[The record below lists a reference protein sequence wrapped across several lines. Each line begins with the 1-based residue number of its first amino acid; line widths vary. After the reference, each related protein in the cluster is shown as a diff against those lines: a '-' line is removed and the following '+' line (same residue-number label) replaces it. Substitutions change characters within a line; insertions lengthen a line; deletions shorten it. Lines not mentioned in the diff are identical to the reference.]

1 MARAAAST
9 TPEFKVPE
17 LTIPAFKLPELK
29 LPKVDLEA
37 LQGLQTANLAAVH
50 EVQSVVLEAA
60 QAIARIQH
68 GLLEDSVAGF
78 KAVLAG
84 KAPKEPQAILA
95 DVKAA
100 AEKAV
105 AAGKQGMD
113 LGVAAQQRVAEL
125 VAKRVQANIDELKS
139 LAA

>member
-1 MARAAAST
+1 MAKASPFNVT
-9 TPEFKVPE
+9 FPEFKAPE
-17 LTIPAFKLPELK
+17 FKLPK
-29 LPKVDLEA
+29 FDVD
-37 LQGLQTANLAAVH
+37 AAVRPADG
-50 EVQSVVLEAA
+50 QSRRR
-60 QAIARIQH
+60 ARGAEHRPRGRPGDRQDPAWL
-68 GLLEDSVAGF
+68 GPGDRGRRCRRCWPARQ
-78 KAVLAG
+78 
-84 KAPKEPQAILA
+84 PKEPQALLA

-125 VAKRVQANIDELKS
+125 VAKRVQANIDEFKA

>member
-1 MARAAAST
+1 MSLNESSPAGTAPDTVEEIHEEVEIEVYGKKNVRPPKARKYVIRID
-9 TPEFKVPE
+9 KV
-17 LTIPAFKLPELK
+17 KY
-29 LPKVDLEA
+29 KV
-37 LQGLQTANLAAVH
+37 
-50 EVQSVVLEAA
+50 EVPSMTGRQ
-60 QAIARIQH
+60 
-68 GLLEDSVAGF
+68 LL
-78 KAVLAG
+78 VLAG

-113 LGVAAQQRVAEL
+113 LGVAAQQRVAGL
-125 VAKRVQANIDELKS
+125 VAKRVQANIDEFKS